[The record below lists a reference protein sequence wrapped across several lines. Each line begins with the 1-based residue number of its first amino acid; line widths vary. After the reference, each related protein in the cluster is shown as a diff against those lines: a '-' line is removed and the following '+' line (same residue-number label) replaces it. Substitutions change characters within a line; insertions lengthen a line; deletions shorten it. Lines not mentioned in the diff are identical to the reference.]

1 MNVIVGALLLGCAV
15 VEILAITFMLIV
27 LIKTIKD

>member
-15 VEILAITFMLIV
+15 VEILAIAFMLIV